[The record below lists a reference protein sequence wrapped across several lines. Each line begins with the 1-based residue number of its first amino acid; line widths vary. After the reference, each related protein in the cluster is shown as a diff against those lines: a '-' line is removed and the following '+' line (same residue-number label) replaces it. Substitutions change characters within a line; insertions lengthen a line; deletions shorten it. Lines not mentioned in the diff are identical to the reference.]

1 MEGTS
6 DAQTQ
11 LEKRG
16 TRRHPLDEENL
27 NSLEDDLEAAL
38 LQLARDP
45 SLLFSGTV
53 TRDADGAA
61 ISASVTW
68 PDGVAG
74 VYSGTA
80 STEIPGAIDAYT
92 VTRTGTPTVTFTQV
106 AVTRNPAGHVTNR
119 PPITVS

>member
-1 MEGTS
+1 MPKRNWKNGALGGT
-6 DAQTQ
+6 
-11 LEKRG
+11 
-16 TRRHPLDEENL
+16 PIDEAHL
-27 NSLEDDLEAAL
+27 NALEDDLEAAL

-45 SLLFSGTV
+45 SLLFSGAV
-53 TRDADGAA
+53 TRDGDGAA

-68 PDGVAG
+68 PDGTTG

-80 STEIPGAIDAYT
+80 STSIAGAIDAYT
-92 VTRTGTPTVTFTQV
+92 VTRAGSPTVTFTQP